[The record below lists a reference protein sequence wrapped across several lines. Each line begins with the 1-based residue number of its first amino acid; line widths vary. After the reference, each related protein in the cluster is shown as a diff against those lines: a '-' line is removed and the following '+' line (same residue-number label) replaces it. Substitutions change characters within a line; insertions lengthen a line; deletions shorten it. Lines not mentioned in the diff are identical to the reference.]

1 MNFNKKPPFNITHQ
15 MKKRIII
22 PIIIAAFGYSVSF
35 GQQSPITVKKS
46 TTRHGP
52 EKGSLIIIGGGGST
66 PKIWAKFTELA
77 GGKDKAHIIVVTAA
91 SGDSAEYSMATVN
104 AVKKN

>member
-1 MNFNKKPPFNITHQ
+1 
-15 MKKRIII
+15 MKQTIISLF
-22 PIIIAAFGYSVSF
+22 IAVISYSSF

-77 GGKDKAHIIVVTAA
+77 GGKDKARIIVITTA
-91 SGDSAEYSMATVN
+91 SGDSAEFSTGS
-104 AVKKN
+104 VKSIIKSTGIQNVTIVH

>member
-1 MNFNKKPPFNITHQ
+1 
-15 MKKRIII
+15 MKKNFILSLLL
-22 PIIIAAFGYSVSF
+22 AAMSYSVSF

-77 GGKDKAHIIVVTAA
+77 
-91 SGDSAEYSMATVN
+91 
-104 AVKKN
+104 